1 MISSQRFNSPGPC
14 GLANWSP
21 SQQPFQRKIPCS
33 MVLYFIHSRTHPW
46 WGTDQEW
53 RRDTKGVQSWTSA
66 STLKNCTWIPSLFGH
81 YVMRSMTAVRTG
93 IYCSLLSLPICVS
106 LALSAKEASL

>member
-53 RRDTKGVQSWTSA
+53 RRDTKGVQSCETALWCVQV
-66 STLKNCTWIPSLFGH
+66 LKEIQRGKLIQKVIFLPSRRF
-81 YVMRSMTAVRTG
+81 
-93 IYCSLLSLPICVS
+93 
-106 LALSAKEASL
+106 